1 MSADQSFPERTL
13 SIDSSDVVKL
23 MLQYCK
29 ENHLLS
35 TMQQMQ
41 KETGISLNTVDNIDH
56 FINDIKQGKWD
67 SVLNQLSTIKLPI
80 GKLVSS
86 ISLFLVFYYLRGICS
101 FFSCCPGIILSPLYY
116 LLFLLDF
123 PI

>member
-1 MSADQSFPERTL
+1 MSTDQSFLERTL

-67 SVLNQLSTIKLPI
+67 SVLNQLSMIKLPI

-86 ISLFLVFYYLRGICS
+86 ISLFLVS
-101 FFSCCPGIILSPLYY
+101 FLSAVLVISFLAVRTSFY
-116 LLFLLDF
+116 LLCISYRFS
-123 PI
+123 